1 VSIPVLYPTNDFAMI
16 ATLRVPNSA
25 GVLVALET
33 GTPSAFLA
41 VSDSPTATAADATLV
56 MTPTYTGAGGKWLVA
71 FDASVLTPA
80 LLATLYATTTP
91 YVIIAFPNS
100 IRVAVECAYLA
111 SKRVQPA

>member
-1 VSIPVLYPTNDFAMI
+1 MSIPVLYPTNDFAMI

-56 MTPTYTGAGGKWLVA
+56 MTPTYTGQGGKWLVA
-71 FDASVLTPA
+71 FDAAVLTPA
-80 LLATLYATTTP
+80 LLASLFASVTP
-91 YVIIAFPNS
+91 YIIIAFLNAS
-100 IRVAVECAYLA
+100 RVAVECAYLP
-111 SKRVQPA
+111 SKKVTPS